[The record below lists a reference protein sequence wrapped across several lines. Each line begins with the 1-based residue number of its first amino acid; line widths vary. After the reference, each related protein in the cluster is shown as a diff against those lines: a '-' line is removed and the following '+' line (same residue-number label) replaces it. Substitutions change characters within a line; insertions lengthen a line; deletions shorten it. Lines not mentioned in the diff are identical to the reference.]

1 MAERKAVNKY
11 YPPDWDPSK
20 GSINEYVGQHPLRDR
35 ARKLHMGILVI
46 RFEMPYNIWCD
57 GCNSHIGMGVRYNAE
72 KKKVGNYFSTPIY
85 QFRMKCHLC
94 DNYFE
99 IKTDP
104 KNHDYVIVSGAR
116 RKEQRWDP
124 KENEQIVPE
133 DKATQKKLANDAMFK
148 LEHGTDDQQKGK
160 AVIMG
165 LGQIAYRRSE
175 WKDDYLLN
183 KLARNK
189 FRSEKKA
196 AQTAREADM
205 RLLEKSSLDIPLLQ
219 EKEEDIRLAGLI
231 KYSTVQSYDEK
242 QIEKRK
248 EIEKR
253 PFFTLKAKTSTAKFP
268 KCGLDL
274 IKSKLSVPAVGS
286 LAFDTQLSVSKSL
299 TQDKL
304 GIKRK
309 LPKVK
314 KVQRAE
320 SVKSDSSDKNI
331 LETDTAKNN
340 LKKHETVTTEI
351 NISKDN
357 KKNYGY
363 QYVHLLAPICANS
376 AGTVNRTITESS
388 YASDKKV
395 IPNGSDSNQMDQF
408 TDCTSAISCD
418 GLHETDADDNLSHV
432 TGQGALSLVSIY
444 ADSDSQE

>member
-20 GSINEYVGQHPLRDR
+20 GSINDYVGQHPLRDR
-35 ARKLHMGILVI
+35 AKKLHMGILVI

-94 DNYFE
+94 NNYFE

-104 KNHDYVIVSGAR
+104 KNHDYVIVTGAR

-133 DKATQKKLANDAMFK
+133 DKATQKKLATDAMFK

-165 LGQIAYRRSE
+165 LSQIEYRRSE

-196 AQTAREADM
+196 VQTAKEADKK
-205 RLLEKSSLDIPLLQ
+205 LLERSSLDIPLLQ
-219 EKEEDIRLAGLI
+219 EKEEDIKLAGLI

-242 QIEKRK
+242 QLEKRK

-253 PFFTLKAKTSTAKFP
+253 PFFSSAMSP
-268 KCGLDL
+268 KNRLDL
-274 IKSKLSVPAVGS
+274 IKNKLRVPAVGS
-286 LAFDTQLSVSKSL
+286 LAFDTQHSASKPL
-299 TQDKL
+299 TNIKL

-309 LPKVK
+309 SEKVTN
-314 KVQRAE
+314 VQRTKC
-320 SVKSDSSDKNI
+320 VKSDSSDRNNDILKNN
-331 LETDTAKNN
+331 TAENN
-340 LKKHETVTTEI
+340 LKKPETVATEI
-351 NISKDN
+351 NISEDKI
-357 KKNYGY
+357 KNYGN
-363 QYVHLLAPICANS
+363 QYIHLHSPICADS
-376 AGTVNRTITESS
+376 ADTRNHAKTESIYKS
-388 YASDKKV
+388 EKG
-395 IPNGSDSNQMDQF
+395 IPGGSDSEVMDKSK
-408 TDCTSAISCD
+408 DWSSAISD
-418 GLHETDADDNLSHV
+418 GLYQTDADNSLSHV
-432 TGQGALSLVSIY
+432 TGHGALSLVSAY
-444 ADSDSQE
+444 VDSDSQD